1 MKYKDKL
8 SITALSEKSLKH
20 IILWPLPERN
30 VMVIGRGSPCGKMF
44 MLFDKHGKSQFDQTV
59 FKFVL
64 IR

>member
-30 VMVIGRGSPCGKMF
+30 VMLIGRGSPFFTCGKMF
-44 MLFDKHGKSQFDQTV
+44 ILFDKHGKSQFYQT
-59 FKFVL
+59 VL